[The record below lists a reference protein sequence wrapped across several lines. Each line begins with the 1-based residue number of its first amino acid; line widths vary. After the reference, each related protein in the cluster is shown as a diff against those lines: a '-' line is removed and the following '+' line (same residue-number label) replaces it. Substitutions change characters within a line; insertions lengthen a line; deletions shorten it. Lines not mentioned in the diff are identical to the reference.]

1 MSSGQSPGGI
11 QGTKAS
17 EPLKSAM
24 YGAQQGSKDHTRGSN
39 ALRTNSR
46 TE

>member
-11 QGTKAS
+11 HGAEAP

-24 YGAQQGSKDHTRGSN
+24 YGAQQGPKDHTRGSN
-39 ALRTNSR
+39 YLRTSSR